1 MANTTRRKF
10 IEKLR
15 SKYRLIIYNDTTFQS
30 VWSLKLTRMKVFSFA
45 ILLSATIV
53 ISVILLIAATPLKEY
68 IPGFPDARY
77 RQMLIRTALQVD
89 SLENEL
95 RIRDQFFQSIKAV
108 VEGEIPRDELNE
120 KDTGGIVRELP
131 MDKLNIDSIFQDKI
145 LDGQFNLSSG
155 NDKNY
160 TSNDISRMHF
170 FAPLKGIITNRFDA
184 GKDHFGID
192 LVSNPNARISSVL
205 NGTVIFSDWSLET
218 GYTIA
223 IQHSSNIVT
232 VYKHNSQLLKSIG
245 NKVKAGEAIAIIG
258 NTGEQTTG
266 PHLHFELWYNGL
278 ALDPLKYIDF

>member
-1 MANTTRRKF
+1 
-10 IEKLR
+10 
-15 SKYRLIIYNDTTFQS
+15 
-30 VWSLKLTRMKVFSFA
+30 MKVFSYA

-89 SLENEL
+89 SLENEI
-95 RIRDQFFQSIKAV
+95 RIRDNFFQSIKAL
-108 VEGEIPRDELNE
+108 VEGDIPKDELRVNDSVEKVREIP
-120 KDTGGIVRELP
+120 
-131 MDKLNIDSIFQDKI
+131 MDRLNIDSIFQDKI
-145 LDGQFNLSSG
+145 LEGQFSLTGSNERSY
-155 NDKNY
+155 N
-160 TSNDISRMHF
+160 SNDLSRIHF
-170 FAPLKGIITNRFDA
+170 FAPLKGIISNRFDSTN
-184 GKDHFGID
+184 DHFGVD

-223 IQHSSNIVT
+223 IQHVNNLVS
-232 VYKHNSQLLKSIG
+232 VYKHNSELLKAIG

-258 NTGEQTTG
+258 NTGEMTTG
-266 PHLHFELWYNGL
+266 PHLHFELWFNGV